1 MPRTEHPDRVD
12 AIELDVDPNDPELL
26 GAVADV
32 VDGLTTEHQ
41 DLADPMTAF
50 EADRRIAT
58 DMPDATIEYQQ
69 AGLLDPPVW
78 RIRRDGN
85 D

>member
-1 MPRTEHPDRVD
+1 MD
-12 AIELDVDPNDPELL
+12 AIDIDISPNDPELL
-26 GAVADV
+26 GAAAQV
-32 VDGLTTEHQ
+32 VDALTDERQ

-58 DMPDATIEYQQ
+58 DLPDATIEYL
-69 AGLLDPPVW
+69 ATGLLDPPIW
-78 RIRRDGN
+78 RIRREGN